1 MEGFDYDKTVA
12 AIESIVLK
20 VEDPATGFD
29 EAGRLIDRAMADLE
43 RCYEYLRKKR
53 DE

>member
-1 MEGFDYDKTVA
+1 MEKFDYDKTVNT
-12 AIESIVLK
+12 IEQVVLK

-29 EAGRLIDRAMADLE
+29 EAGRLIDQAMADLE
-43 RCYEYLRKKR
+43 KCYEYLRKKR